1 MSGVFQHNAPAPQI
15 WQAQAA
21 AIILVPS
28 DQMSAASGITGGG
41 ASSAASFYAS
51 QHQQHG
57 GGPGYFTAATSIQIG
72 FQRPQSIQYPIG
84 GGADNKPIKLFGV
97 PSGSI
102 SIGTLIGPKINI
114 QNFLDAFG
122 DPCKPFGLV
131 IKSQGKGWTNCDN
144 DSSQTLI
151 CTGCTGTNLQ
161 YSIQQAQQGLS
172 IATGQFVISFTGL
185 QWQEGS

>member
-28 DQMSAASGITGGG
+28 NQMSTAAGQTGGD
-41 ASSAASFYAS
+41 
-51 QHQQHG
+51 
-57 GGPGYFTAATSIQIG
+57 PGYFTAATSIQIA

-102 SIGTLIGPKINI
+102 SIGTLIGPKIDI

-122 DPCKPFGLV
+122 DPCEPFGLV
-131 IKSQGKGWTNCDN
+131 IKSQGKGWTDCDN